1 MRPCAVSQPIVERA
15 TVESSGGGGDDD
27 DDPPIA
33 DDRDALASV
42 LRRTGAL
49 PMACGQEAA

>member
-15 TVESSGGGGDDD
+15 TVESGGGGGGGDD

-42 LRRTGAL
+42 LRGTGAL
-49 PMACGQEAA
+49 WPADRKP

>member
-15 TVESSGGGGDDD
+15 TVESGGGGGDDDD

-49 PMACGQEAA
+49 WPADRKP